1 MTTLDVVPPALVSA
15 AAAVRCF
22 CFDVDPVVVRSGT
35 LGDALASFSAR
46 WSGALMALVDDAE
59 ATASALREAAMHY
72 AEVESLLV
80 PRALR

>member
-22 CFDVDPVVVRSGT
+22 CFELDPVVVRSST

-46 WSGALMALVDDAE
+46 WSHALDGLADDAE
-59 ATASALREAAMHY
+59 ATASALREAAGHY
-72 AEVESLLV
+72 AEVDALLV